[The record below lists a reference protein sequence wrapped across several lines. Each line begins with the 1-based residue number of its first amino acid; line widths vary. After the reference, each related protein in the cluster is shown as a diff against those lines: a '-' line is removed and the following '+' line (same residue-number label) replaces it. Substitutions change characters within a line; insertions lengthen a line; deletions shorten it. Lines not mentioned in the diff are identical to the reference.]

1 MIEIRGSHILVALGV
16 VALGYVLNSLA
27 YIMLPFVLGFALA
40 YFLDPVAD
48 WLEAIGLRRSLATAT
63 ITFFG
68 GLILLAGLA
77 FGLPTM
83 IEQITLLLTTLPSYI
98 SEMQTWLL
106 AKNVDGNQSDII
118 NSVSESMVS
127 GIQQS
132 ATALLT
138 TGLSIINL
146 LSLLVITPI
155 VAIYMLNDW
164 DRMVAHINDLLPD
177 EQAPTIRKLALQ
189 IDETLGGFARGQLMV
204 CMSLGTMYAVGLSL
218 IGLES
223 AIFVGFLA
231 GLVSFVPYVGAA
243 FGMLLAGALGLGQFG
258 FDWFALAQ
266 IAAVFF
272 VGQFIEGNI
281 LTPRLVGDR
290 VHLHPVWIIFAL
302 LAMGSLFGFLGLLL
316 AVPIAAVIGVLVR
329 HMLIVYARDYQHVV
343 DGENG
348 HKD

>member
-1 MIEIRGSHILVALGV
+1 MIEVKSSHLLAAAALATLLYLLS
-16 VALGYVLNSLA
+16 ALSQ
-27 YIMLPFVLGFALA
+27 IMLPFVLGFALA

-48 WLEAIGLRRSLATAT
+48 WLEAIGLRRSLATAS
-63 ITFFG
+63 IAFFG
-68 GLILLAGLA
+68 GLILLLGLA
-77 FGLPTM
+77 YGLPTM
-83 IEQITLLLTTLPSYI
+83 IGQITLLLTTLPAYI
-98 SEMQTWLL
+98 GEMQLWLL
-106 AKNVDGNQSDII
+106 AQNVDGGQSDII
-118 NSVSESMVS
+118 NSLSESLVA

-132 ATALLT
+132 ASNVLS
-138 TGLSIINL
+138 TGLSILNL

-164 DRMVAHINDLLPD
+164 DRMVARVNALLPD
-177 EQAPTIRKLALQ
+177 EQAPVIRELSKQ

-204 CMSLGTMYAVGLSL
+204 CLTLGIIYAVGLSI

-223 AIFVGFLA
+223 AIFVGLLA

-243 FGMLLAGALGLGQFG
+243 FGLLLAGALGLGQFG
-258 FDWFALAQ
+258 LEWFILSQ

-272 VGQFIEGNI
+272 IGQFIEGNI

-302 LAMGSLFGFLGLLL
+302 LAMGSIFGFLGLLL

-329 HMLIVYARDYQHVV
+329 HLVTLYARDYQHLS
-343 DGENG
+343 DSEE
-348 HKD
+348 